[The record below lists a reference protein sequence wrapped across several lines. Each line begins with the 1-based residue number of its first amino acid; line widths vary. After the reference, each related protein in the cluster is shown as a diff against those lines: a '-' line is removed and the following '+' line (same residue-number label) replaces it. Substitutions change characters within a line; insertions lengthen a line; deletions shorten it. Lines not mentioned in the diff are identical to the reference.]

1 MDKYESVYPI
11 ASYMADNY
19 STQLT
24 WEGESHICERLV
36 KLIPD
41 GIKFSV
47 ENKNSISILTI
58 DVKSESLDDLRN
70 TVDKLL
76 ADFSDQDE

>member
-1 MDKYESVYPI
+1 MDKYEFVYPLALI
-11 ASYMADNY
+11 MAENY

-36 KLIPD
+36 KLIPKD
-41 GIKFSV
+41 IEFSV
-47 ENKNSISILTI
+47 ENKESISTLTI
-58 DVKSESLDDLRN
+58 EVKADSLENLRN
-70 TVDKLL
+70 IVDGLL

>member
-1 MDKYESVYPI
+1 MDKYESVYLI
-11 ASYMADNY
+11 APDMAENY

-24 WEGESHICERLV
+24 WEGESHVCERLV

-47 ENKNSISILTI
+47 ENKNSVSILTI